1 MPSRVFTVPIFL
13 IVIALAG
20 CQTYQRDL
28 DRSARHYQE
37 NRHAEAL
44 ALLEVLENDTD
55 SLSSTER
62 ARYAY
67 FRGMA
72 NFRLEKPREARHW
85 LGRAAA
91 SEKLYPDSL
100 STDEKERVEQILTK
114 LNTARLGGE
123 NAPTAVAAAP
133 GETTKDGAAAVAA
146 KPCSLDAD
154 CVRGEFCDG
163 GSCRKAAAAPAPK

>member
-1 MPSRVFTVPIFL
+1 MPSRVFTVPMFISVL
-13 IVIALAG
+13 ALAG

-55 SLSSTER
+55 SLSSAER

-72 NFRLEKPREARHW
+72 NYRLEKPREARHW
-85 LGRAAA
+85 LGRSAA
-91 SEKLYPDSL
+91 SEKLYPNSL
-100 STDEKERVEQILTK
+100 SADEKERVDQILTK
-114 LNTARLGGE
+114 LNSARLGGE
-123 NAPTAVAAAP
+123 DSPGPEATAP
-133 GETTKDGAAAVAA
+133 GETPKAGTAGEAA

-163 GSCRKAAAAPAPK
+163 GSCRKAAATPK

>member
-1 MPSRVFTVPIFL
+1 MFL
-13 IVIALAG
+13 SVMTLAG

-91 SEKLYPDSL
+91 SEKLYPNSL
-100 STDEKERVEQILTK
+100 SADEKERVEQILTK
-114 LNTARLGGE
+114 LNNARIGGE
-123 NAPTAVAAAP
+123 DAPAAASAAP
-133 GETTKDGAAAVAA
+133 DETPKAESKPVAA

-154 CVRGEFCDG
+154 CVRGQFCDG
-163 GSCRKAAAAPAPK
+163 GSCRKADAAPTPK